1 MRIASHAPS
10 RSAGLRAWVVCL
22 GCGLA
27 LFTVMGL
34 GVNAFTVYQPYL
46 LRVHGFTN
54 AQGSWITT
62 VRSLFALLSMLT
74 VDRLCRRLG
83 LRNTM
88 VLGMACFVGS
98 YLLFGF
104 ARGFSAYC
112 GGAVLSGLAY
122 GYGGMIPLPLVIS
135 RWFPTGR
142 GFALGMA
149 AAGSGISTIFA
160 PPLITGAIQALGLSA
175 AFLWEAAAGVL
186 LTLLVLL
193 LVRDS
198 PDCPELQ
205 RAGDSAPGGR
215 GEGLSRPLLGMV
227 LLSAFLTG
235 GPCGPGFSHLT
246 VLYTSAGFSSGTAA
260 LLMSYLGLVLIAAKV
275 LYGWLSD
282 RLGSRMANSL
292 IFGVFLAGFA
302 LCCLAPTRSLPLA
315 AAAIT
320 LTGLGMPLSSV
331 TLSVWAGDLSA
342 PEDYDRLVKWLSS
355 AYMLGSLV
363 TGPVPGLLADR
374 FGGSYVPAYGLFLF
388 FLLIS
393 MLLIQTVYRRT
404 GVGGRPQR

>member
-122 GYGGMIPLPLVIS
+122 GYGGMIPLTLVIS

-160 PPLITGAIQALGLSA
+160 PPLITGAIQSLGLSA

-186 LTLLVLL
+186 LTLLVFL
-193 LVRDS
+193 LVRDFPSS
-198 PDCPELQ
+198 PKLQ
-205 RAGDSAPGGR
+205 SSEGPAPGGR
-215 GEGLSRPLLGMV
+215 GAGLSRPLLGWCSCPPFSPV
-227 LLSAFLTG
+227 GPADRASPISRCCTPPPAFPAARLLCSCPIWG
-235 GPCGPGFSHLT
+235 
-246 VLYTSAGFSSGTAA
+246 
-260 LLMSYLGLVLIAAKV
+260 
-275 LYGWLSD
+275 
-282 RLGSRMANSL
+282 
-292 IFGVFLAGFA
+292 
-302 LCCLAPTRSLPLA
+302 
-315 AAAIT
+315 
-320 LTGLGMPLSSV
+320 LSSSPPRCSMDGSA
-331 TLSVWAGDLSA
+331 TGWA
-342 PEDYDRLVKWLSS
+342 
-355 AYMLGSLV
+355 
-363 TGPVPGLLADR
+363 
-374 FGGSYVPAYGLFLF
+374 
-388 FLLIS
+388 
-393 MLLIQTVYRRT
+393 
-404 GVGGRPQR
+404 VGWPTA

>member
-122 GYGGMIPLPLVIS
+122 GYGGMIPLTLVIS

-160 PPLITGAIQALGLSA
+160 PPLITRAIQSLGLSA

-186 LTLLVLL
+186 LTLLVFL
-193 LVRDS
+193 LVRDFPSS
-198 PDCPELQ
+198 PKLQ
-205 RAGDSAPGGR
+205 SSEGPAPGGR
-215 GEGLSRPLLGMV
+215 GAGLSRPLLGMV

-275 LYGWLSD
+275 LYGWISD
-282 RLGSRMANSL
+282 RLGSWMANRL

-302 LCCLAPTRSLPLA
+302 LCCLAHTQSSRWPPPPSPSPGWGCPSPRSPS
-315 AAAIT
+315 
-320 LTGLGMPLSSV
+320 PC
-331 TLSVWAGDLSA
+331 
-342 PEDYDRLVKWLSS
+342 
-355 AYMLGSLV
+355 
-363 TGPVPGLLADR
+363 
-374 FGGSYVPAYGLFLF
+374 
-388 FLLIS
+388 
-393 MLLIQTVYRRT
+393 
-404 GVGGRPQR
+404 GRGI